1 MVEDNVL
8 IERILENSDQHA
20 FKTLV
25 IKHQSQIRVF
35 ARRLSAGC
43 HATADDIA
51 QETFIS
57 AFRNLKDFKQQSKL
71 STWLHTIA
79 YRQFLAV
86 LKARTKTTTIKQAI
100 EDSHDISS
108 SVNKE
113 PANKTK
119 KNIAFDSVETNILV
133 EQLMATL
140 TPIERICIS
149 LFSYTGLTHDEIS
162 EELDMPLGTIK
173 SHINRAKQKMMSAYN
188 EN

>member
-8 IERILENSDQHA
+8 IERILKDGDQHA

-35 ARRLSAGC
+35 ARRLCAGC
-43 HATADDIA
+43 HSTADDIA

-57 AFRNLKDFKQQSKL
+57 AFRNLKGFKRQSKL
-71 STWLHTIA
+71 STWLHSIA

-86 LKARTKTTTIKQAI
+86 IKTRTKNKNIQRAI
-100 EDSHDISS
+100 EEKVEVYSINND
-108 SVNKE
+108 E
-113 PANKTK
+113 PAD
-119 KNIAFDSVETNILV
+119 IATNWFARDTVETNILI

-140 TPIERICIS
+140 TPIERVCIS
-149 LFSYTGLTHDEIS
+149 LFSYTGLTHNEIA
-162 EELDMPLGTIK
+162 EELEMALGTVK